1 MQARDELEARAA
13 SLESE
18 LLEARER
25 HIHEAEAHSV
35 QVAKLESE
43 LKEAQDELA
52 KWMQQQQASRREQA
66 DLEALQ
72 QECQQLQGRLQ
83 DAEATSQVLDLSHV
97 LRCDECAHQSCHAA
111 HKHLSGKPLMAG
123 WLFRRHRQAP
133 GEVSM
138 LTGA

>member
-18 LLEARER
+18 LLEAREQ
-25 HIHEAEAHSV
+25 HIQEAEAHSV
-35 QVAKLESE
+35 QVAELESE

-52 KWMQQQQASRREQA
+52 KWMQQQQASHREQA

-72 QECQQLQGRLQ
+72 RECQQLQGRLR

-97 LRCDECAHQSCHAA
+97 LRCDTCAQQSCHAA
-111 HKHLSGKPLMAG
+111 HKHRSGKPVMTA
-123 WLFRRHRQAP
+123 WLFMRPSTSAP
-133 GEVSM
+133 
-138 LTGA
+138 